1 MGDSVSKFYLDNSF
15 LEEPKVDKIELDKS
29 EVSKDV
35 VNIIDLFRLLN
46 SAEKLAV
53 KRLIREENIF

>member
-1 MGDSVSKFYLDNSF
+1 MGDSVQKYLMDNSY
-15 LEEPKVDKIELDKS
+15 LEETKVDKIELDKG

-35 VNIIDLFRLLN
+35 VNIIDLFRLLS

>member
-1 MGDSVSKFYLDNSF
+1 MGDSVQKYFMDNSY
-15 LEEPKVDKIELDKS
+15 LEEPKEDKIELDKS

-35 VNIIDLFRLLN
+35 VNIIDLFRLLS

-53 KRLIREENIF
+53 KRIIREENIF

>member
-1 MGDSVSKFYLDNSF
+1 MGDSVQKYFMDNSY
-15 LEEPKVDKIELDKS
+15 LEETKVDKIELDKG

-35 VNIIDLFRLLN
+35 VNIIDLFRLLS
-46 SAEKLAV
+46 SAEKLVV

>member
-1 MGDSVSKFYLDNSF
+1 MSDSVKYFMDNSY
-15 LEEPKVDKIELDKS
+15 LEESKVDKVELDKG

-35 VNIIDLFRLLN
+35 VNIIDLFRLLS

>member
-1 MGDSVSKFYLDNSF
+1 MGDSVQKYFMDNSY
-15 LEEPKVDKIELDKS
+15 LEVPKVDKIELDKG

-35 VNIIDLFRLLN
+35 VNIIDLFRLLS
-46 SAEKLAV
+46 SAEKLVV

>member
-1 MGDSVSKFYLDNSF
+1 MGDSVSKFFLDNSF
-15 LEEPKVDKIELDKS
+15 LEEPKVGKIELDKS

-35 VNIIDLFRLLN
+35 VNIIDLFRLLS

-53 KRLIREENIF
+53 KRLIREEDIF

>member
-1 MGDSVSKFYLDNSF
+1 MGDSVQKYLMDNSY
-15 LEEPKVDKIELDKS
+15 LEETKVDKIELDKG

-35 VNIIDLFRLLN
+35 VNIIDLFRLLS
-46 SAEKLAV
+46 SAEKLEV

>member
-1 MGDSVSKFYLDNSF
+1 MGDSVQKYFMDNSY
-15 LEEPKVDKIELDKS
+15 LEEPKEKEELNGDKIS
-29 EVSKDV
+29 EDF
-35 VNIIDLFRLLN
+35 VNIIDLFRLLS

>member
-1 MGDSVSKFYLDNSF
+1 MGDSVSKFFLDNSF
-15 LEEPKVDKIELDKS
+15 LEEPKVVKIELDKS

-35 VNIIDLFRLLN
+35 VNIIDLFRLLS

-53 KRLIREENIF
+53 KRLIREEDIF